1 MNIARKGFLFN
12 PNMMSHNSS
21 MNPFCYRNTYPT
33 GINFKSSK
41 LAYRSCTV
49 SGKERLTKCNRNQM
63 ACFCESDPASGEIT
77 GWILPLP
84 SVMKVQ
90 WTKALIWVFYSRW
103 DCYGACPHSV
113 TQLRWER
120 SIFSLQRQKEFEKVT
135 INVSTYK
142 MSWEMNRDFI

>member
-21 MNPFCYRNTYPT
+21 MNPFCYRNTYPSS
-33 GINFKSSK
+33 INFKSSK

-63 ACFCESDPASGEIT
+63 ACFCESYPASGKIT
-77 GWILPLP
+77 GWILP

-90 WTKALIWVFYSRW
+90 WTKALIWVIYSRW
-103 DCYGACPHSV
+103 DCYSACPHSV
-113 TQLRWER
+113 TQLNGNALFFLCRDKKIWE
-120 SIFSLQRQKEFEKVT
+120 SDYKC
-135 INVSTYK
+135 INCYK
-142 MSWEMNRDFI
+142 MSWEMNGDFI